1 MLGVE
6 RLFPF
11 PRHFYFVMETMYVH
25 CFAEDI
31 DSLQYKQRYNDK
43 RRKETE
49 VHKMRSIF
57 GRGTF
62 SHIR

>member
-31 DSLQYKQRYNDK
+31 DCS
-43 RRKETE
+43 T
-49 VHKMRSIF
+49 I
-57 GRGTF
+57 
-62 SHIR
+62 